1 MSPRRSL
8 SDEERALW
16 TGFARSITPLDRS
29 RRAAEVP
36 EPTQPA
42 KLPAQPAAKSPAKA
56 ETSAPPQSRA
66 AVPREPRPAK
76 VPEQKTPPLAPLGR
90 RLKQRVAR
98 GRESIEARLDLHG
111 FTQTQAHATL
121 LRFLRRAQAD
131 GVRMAL
137 VVTGKGTNKGGD
149 THERGVLK
157 RQVPL
162 WLSLPEFR
170 SLVVGFEDAH
180 IGHGGAGALYVRL
193 RRAQRSG
200 D

>member
-1 MSPRRSL
+1 MSRRRSL

-16 TGFARSITPLDRS
+16 TGVARSIKPLRPS
-29 RRAAEVP
+29 HRAAEVS
-36 EPTQPA
+36 EPTQSAKVPIKVPA
-42 KLPAQPAAKSPAKA
+42 KSLAKT
-56 ETSAPPQSRA
+56 ETSAPP
-66 AVPREPRPAK
+66 REARPEN
-76 VPEQKTPPLAPLGR
+76 VPEKKTPALAPLGR

-98 GRESIEARLDLHG
+98 GREPIDARLDLHG
-111 FTQTQAHATL
+111 FTQTQAHAAL

-131 GVRMAL
+131 GVRMVL
-137 VVTGKGTNKGGD
+137 VVTGKGTSKGGE

>member
-1 MSPRRSL
+1 MSRRRSL

-16 TGFARSITPLDRS
+16 TGVARSIKPLRPS
-29 RRAAEVP
+29 YRAAEVS
-36 EPTQPA
+36 EPTQSAKVPIKVPA
-42 KLPAQPAAKSPAKA
+42 KSLAKA
-56 ETSAPPQSRA
+56 ETSAPP
-66 AVPREPRPAK
+66 REARPEN
-76 VPEQKTPPLAPLGR
+76 VPEKKTPALAPLGR

-98 GRESIEARLDLHG
+98 GREPIDARLDLHG
-111 FTQTQAHATL
+111 FTQTQAHAAL

-131 GVRMAL
+131 GVRMVL
-137 VVTGKGTNKGGD
+137 VVTGKGTSKGGE